1 MRNLIFIAVIVALGG
16 LLSGYDTGVISG
28 ALLYIR
34 DDWPLS
40 EKAAGL
46 LVSCVLMGAAIGAFT
61 NGVLADIFGRKKII
75 VATAFVFLIGS
86 IACAVA
92 PNIHFLM
99 ASRFF
104 IGIAIGVVTFV
115 VPLYLS
121 EISPEKHRGSLVSLF
136 QLAITAGILF
146 SYLINAGFANVPH
159 DWRWML
165 GVGVVPAFILLIG
178 MLKMSDTP
186 RWYVMRGRYNAAIA
200 AFEKIQPEIDAAAE
214 VEKIKEV
221 LADEGIKTKN
231 CAKGAKSAKSGFKF
245 KKWMLVPLF
254 IGIGAMFVQQWTG
267 INTIIYYAPTILKFA
282 GFESNSSAIYATIT
296 IGVVNFLMTFVAIAF
311 CDKFGRKPLL
321 YAGLIGMACSLLV
334 LGCAFQ
340 FGTTLGESLKW
351 LALGATV
358 TYIMCFSFSLGPIM
372 LLMISEIL
380 PLSVRGVGMSIAIM
394 SNFFFN
400 FTVAVSFLPMLEHF
414 GKANSFWLYAGLCVI
429 SFIFCY
435 FALPETR
442 GLTLEKIEQ
451 NWINKVK
458 PRDF

>member
-1 MRNLIFIAVIVALGG
+1 M
-16 LLSGYDTGVISG
+16 SGYDTGVISG

-40 EKAAGL
+40 EAAAGL
-46 LVSCVLMGAAIGAFT
+46 LVSCVLAGAAIGAFT
-61 NGVLADIFGRKKII
+61 NGILADIFGRKKII
-75 VATAFVFLIGS
+75 VSTAFVFLVGS

-99 ASRFF
+99 VSRFF
-104 IGIAIGVVTFV
+104 IGLAIGVVTFA

-146 SYLINAGFANVPH
+146 SYLINAAFANVPH

-165 GVGVVPAFILLIG
+165 FVGVVPAFILLVG

-186 RWYVMRGRYNAAIA
+186 RWYVMRGRYDAAVA
-200 AFEKIQPEIDAAAE
+200 AFKKIQPEIDAAAE

-221 LADEGIKTKN
+221 LTREGDGEKK
-231 CAKGAKSAKSGFKF
+231 FKF
-245 KKWMLVPLF
+245 KKWMLVPLL
-254 IGIGAMFVQQWTG
+254 IGVGAMFVQQWTG

-282 GFESNSSAIYATIT
+282 GFGSNSSAIYATIT

-321 YAGLIGMACSLLV
+321 YAGLTGMACSLLV

-340 FGTTLGESLKW
+340 FGAALGESLKW
-351 LALGATV
+351 LALGATA

-380 PLSVRGVGMSIAIM
+380 PLSVRGVGMSLAIM

-400 FTVAVSFLPMLEHF
+400 FTVAASFLPMLEHF
-414 GKANSFWLYAGLCVI
+414 GKANSFWLYAGLCLFSLV
-429 SFIFCY
+429 FCY
-435 FALPETR
+435 FALPETK

-451 NWINKVK
+451 NWIDKTK

>member
-1 MRNLIFIAVIVALGG
+1 M
-16 LLSGYDTGVISG
+16 SGYDTGVISG

-40 EKAAGL
+40 EQTAGL
-46 LVSCVLMGAAIGAFT
+46 LVSCVLAGAAIGAFA
-61 NGVLADIFGRKKII
+61 NGLLADIFGRKKII
-75 VATAFVFLIGS
+75 VAMAFIFLIGS
-86 IACAVA
+86 IACAIA
-92 PNIHFLM
+92 PNVHFLM

-104 IGIAIGVVTFV
+104 VGIAIGVVTFV

-146 SYLINAGFANVPH
+146 SYLINAVFANVVH

-165 GVGVVPAFILLIG
+165 FIGVVPAIILLVG

-186 RWYVMRGRYNAAIA
+186 RWYVMRGRYSDAILT
-200 AFEKIQPEIDAAAE
+200 FEKIQPEIDAKAE
-214 VEKIKEV
+214 VEKIKEI
-221 LADEGIKTKN
+221 LEHESDSK
-231 CAKGAKSAKSGFKF
+231 GFKF

-254 IGIGAMFVQQWTG
+254 IAIGAMFVQQWTG

-296 IGVVNFLMTFVAIAF
+296 IGVVNFLMTFIAIAF

-321 YAGLIGMACSLLV
+321 YTGLLGMACSLLV
-334 LGCAFQ
+334 LGCAFY
-340 FGTTLGESLKW
+340 FGATLGESLKW
-351 LALGATV
+351 LALGATI

-394 SNFFFN
+394 ANFFFN
-400 FTVAVSFLPMLEHF
+400 FTVATSFLPMLHYF
-414 GKANSFWLYAGLCVI
+414 GKAHSFWLYAVLCLLSLV
-429 SFIFCY
+429 FCY
-435 FALPETR
+435 FALPETK
-442 GLTLEKIEQ
+442 GITLEKIEQ
-451 NWINKVK
+451 NWIKKVK